1 MNYQVLASSAGVIR
15 RVRAGKT
22 LIALISLLAVLL
34 TPSLARPE
42 ALTGQYQIGQ
52 IAVSRPEIGTVSVPK
67 NVKES
72 AKFLSRN
79 VLDIPLNSAPEVR
92 SDVRGQTVVAQY
104 QASESQPEDRRL
116 MFRIALGLAL
126 AYVVFL
132 AGWFWATR
140 LRSRPPHH

>member
-1 MNYQVLASSAGVIR
+1 MNYQVFASSASVIR

-22 LIALISLLAVLL
+22 LIALISLLTMLL
-34 TPSLARPE
+34 TPFLARPE
-42 ALTGQYQIGQ
+42 ALAGQYQIGQ
-52 IAVSRPEIGTVSVPK
+52 IAVSRSAIVAVSVPT
-67 NVKES
+67 NANDG
-72 AKFLSRN
+72 AKFPSRN
-79 VLDIPLNSAPEVR
+79 VLDIRVNSAPEVR

-104 QASESQPEDRRL
+104 QASKSQPEDRRL
-116 MFRIALGLAL
+116 MFRIALGLGV

>member
-42 ALTGQYQIGQ
+42 ALAGQYQIGQ

>member
-1 MNYQVLASSAGVIR
+1 MNYQVLASSASVIR
-15 RVRAGKT
+15 RVREGKT

-42 ALTGQYQIGQ
+42 ALADQYQIGQ
-52 IAVSRPEIGTVSVPK
+52 IAVSRPAIMTVSVPK
-67 NVKES
+67 NAKES

-79 VLDIPLNSAPEVR
+79 VLDIRLNSAPEVR

-116 MFRIALGLAL
+116 MFRIALGLGV
-126 AYVVFL
+126 AYVVFV

-140 LRSRPPHH
+140 LRSRPPRH